1 MYQMGMVM
9 ISGGR
14 SRSSFFSDRM
24 GDVFGSNG
32 GVSLGSP
39 RLGQTGA
46 GTYAQLKTDI
56 AVWDSLIARL
66 QRINNQT
73 ARNQIANQFGVND
86 PTNKD
91 KGQYMRDRSAYHI
104 AQAEAAPGGTDY
116 SLFDSATAGPAK
128 NDAKDLESFI
138 GDFRTAVA
146 NAENQY
152 GFSSTPQVITNYV
165 STTPDWVLPVVAG
178 GAALGLLAVLGV
190 FKGIF

>member
-1 MYQMGMVM
+1 MYQLGMVM

-32 GVSLGSP
+32 GASLGSNG
-39 RLGQTGA
+39 LGQTGV
-46 GTYAQLKTDI
+46 GTYTQLKTDI
-56 AVWDSLIARL
+56 AVWDSLLARL

-73 ARNQIANQFGVND
+73 VRDQIASQFGVND

-104 AQAEAAPGGTDY
+104 AQAESSNPINY
-116 SLFDSATAGPAK
+116 SLFDAATAGPAK

-138 GDFRTAVA
+138 GDFRTAIS
-146 NAENQY
+146 NAENTY
-152 GFSSTPQVITNYV
+152 GIAATPQVITNYV
-165 STTPDWVLPVVAG
+165 STTPSWVLPVAAG
-178 GAALGLLAVLGV
+178 VGAIGLLAVLGV